1 MPARPGRFMSEAFP
15 LGVHLGERLTLDQT
29 WWQASFADTH
39 GFESVWVAEG
49 RMSRDGIVPA
59 AVIVSNTEHVRVGTG
74 VVNNK
79 TRNAALMAVTFKT
92 LDEMAPGRIICGIG
106 AWWEPIASKVGAPLV
121 RPVTAMREY
130 VTVLRRIFRNETV
143 SFSGDFVHMDGVR
156 FDSMYHEN
164 RPVDI
169 PIYFGSVGPR
179 MLELAGE
186 IADGVH
192 LDFLLPVSYLKGAM
206 EAVNRGV
213 ARRDDGR
220 GPVHVTQIIAC
231 SVDDDDPDEAVDA
244 CRAFLTLYLMQQPHI
259 AQHCGVEPELVARV
273 KEVAGWPA
281 RPDDVKRAMRLV
293 PTSLVHRVAACGTS
307 DRAFSK
313 LAEYHEAGVDLPIIS
328 THGKKEA
335 TLMALARAAGRDG
348 RAS

>member
-1 MPARPGRFMSEAFP
+1 MTEPLP

-29 WWQASFADTH
+29 WWQARFADTH
-39 GFESVWVAEG
+39 GFESVWMAEG

-59 AVIVSNTEHVRVGTG
+59 AVIASRTERVRVGTG

-92 LDEMAPGRIICGIG
+92 LDELAPGRIICGIG
-106 AWWEPIASKVGAPLV
+106 AWWEPIATKVGVPLV
-121 RPVTAMREY
+121 RPVAAMREY
-130 VTVLRRIFRNETV
+130 VTVLQGIFRNETV
-143 SFSGDFVHMDGVR
+143 HFSGDFVHMDGIR

-186 IADGVH
+186 TADGVH
-192 LDFLLPVSYLKGAM
+192 LDFLLPVSYLKGAV
-206 EAVNRGV
+206 EAIDRGI
-213 ARRDDGR
+213 ARRRDER
-220 GPVHVTQIIAC
+220 RSVHITQIIAC

-259 AQHCGVEPELVARV
+259 AEHCGVEPELVSRI
-273 KEVAGWPA
+273 KEIAGWPA
-281 RPDDVKRAMRLV
+281 RPEDVKRAMRLV
-293 PTSLVHRVAACGTS
+293 PTSLVHQVAACGNS
-307 DRAFSK
+307 DRAFAK

-328 THGKKEA
+328 THGNKEA
-335 TLMALARAAGRDG
+335 TLMALARAAGHKG
-348 RAS
+348 PTPPGLAT